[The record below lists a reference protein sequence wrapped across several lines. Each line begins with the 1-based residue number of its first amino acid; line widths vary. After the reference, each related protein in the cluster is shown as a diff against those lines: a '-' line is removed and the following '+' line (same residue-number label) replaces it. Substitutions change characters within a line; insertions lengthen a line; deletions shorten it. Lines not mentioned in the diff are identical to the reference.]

1 MWRNASAIAACT
13 SAAFLSACGGSEP
26 EPDREPEGER
36 DAGGAALTQQTGK
49 GRDACRLAEPGM
61 IAAAFGAEPGSEGP
75 GPFPATCAYPLEGGA
90 SPEVIVADIGPAWT
104 YERLRRYYVQTRGV
118 LTPVSGVGRAAFIT
132 GDRRGYEIV
141 VRARR
146 RIVTV
151 VAKGG
156 EDLRAVA
163 EGVETVA
170 RQVERELR

>member
-1 MWRNASAIAACT
+1 MWRTAGTIAACA
-13 SAAFLSACGGSEP
+13 SAALLSACGSS
-26 EPDREPEGER
+26 EPDREPREAREARGST
-36 DAGGAALTQQTGK
+36 ALTQATGK
-49 GRDACRLAEPGM
+49 GRDACRLSEPRV
-61 IAAAFGAEPGSEGP
+61 IAAAFGARPGTEGP
-75 GPFPATCAYPLEGGA
+75 GPFPATCASPLEGGA

-104 YERLRRYYVQTRGV
+104 YERLHRYYVQTRGV

-151 VAKGG
+151 IAKGG